1 MVTDGNQIL
10 GSEHTIV
17 CIEVEIQSFMCE
29 AYMML

>member
-10 GSEHTIV
+10 GSEHTV
-17 CIEVEIQSFMCE
+17 VYIEIKIQNFMCE